1 MSNEVK
7 IGQRSILVED
17 WHVFK
22 VPPAPTLMN
31 LSEAVVTSFKLAG
44 TEVQGRLAF
53 HKSKKAW
60 VDLVEDKDLK

>member
-1 MSNEVK
+1 M
-7 IGQRSILVED
+7 VED

-53 HKSKKAW
+53 HKSVKARDD
-60 VDLVEDKDLK
+60 VVEDKDLK